1 MCKSLWQK
9 AKQCY
14 IVING
19 RVSLEIDFQ
28 TRQQKGEK
36 MKRIAKFHKVSF
48 EQFAE
53 GWLGEFPDSNRE
65 EAGKIYEEIKLPR
78 RATVG
83 SAGYDFFAPSD
94 FVLAPGRTIKIIAVN
109 NTHRIIKLKAEF
121 ESQSTPRVTFQHP
134 VFFHL
139 HPDSCRY
146 LYRSSRRQHK
156 I

>member
-65 EAGKIYEEIKLPR
+65 EAGKIYEEIYQEYLRPCVEYAKKKENEKCRDLY
-78 RATVG
+78 ADMVG
-83 SAGYDFFAPSD
+83 SLRQRFAPSH
-94 FVLAPGRTIKIIAVN
+94 LN
-109 NTHRIIKLKAEF
+109 
-121 ESQSTPRVTFQHP
+121 RV
-134 VFFHL
+134 
-139 HPDSCRY
+139 
-146 LYRSSRRQHK
+146 
-156 I
+156 